1 MKEKHKTAT
10 DESYR
15 DLANLNEKLKK
26 HEAFELELKA
36 NNASLNQINEVNLA
50 FRSMMWTM
58 LWLVF
63 VLAVYLKLFWL
74 FSCEYWYLVNH
85 AYTYNLP
92 LLLLF

>member
-85 AYTYNLP
+85 
-92 LLLLF
+92 